1 MTRHASVLVVTL
13 SLAIGSATLPAP
25 ALAQT
30 VTAADATPQW
40 TVPDEDGLSLR
51 NVVAEA
57 FSDLTRLPSWETA
70 TILSIGGVGAAA
82 GHRWDRDTSASMA
95 TSRDLGRALNAG
107 GTLGS
112 MQMQAAAAFATYA
125 IGRATNHPKAAAIG
139 ADLIQAQI
147 VAQVTTQGVKFAA
160 GRTRPDGTSLSF
172 PSGHTASA
180 FATATVLQRNLG
192 WKVGVPAYAVA
203 AYVGA
208 SRIQDK
214 RHYLSD
220 VAFGAALGIVAG
232 RSVTVGSGSGR
243 FAIAPAPAPGGGG
256 VSVTWLGAR

>member
-30 VTAADATPQW
+30 VAAADATPQW
-40 TVPDEDGLSLR
+40 AVPDEDGLSLR
-51 NVVAEA
+51 NIVAEA

-70 TILSIGGVGAAA
+70 TILSIGGVGAVA
-82 GHRWDRDTSASMA
+82 GHRWDRDMSASMA

-125 IGRATNHPKAAAIG
+125 
-139 ADLIQAQI
+139 
-147 VAQVTTQGVKFAA
+147 
-160 GRTRPDGTSLSF
+160 
-172 PSGHTASA
+172 
-180 FATATVLQRNLG
+180 
-192 WKVGVPAYAVA
+192 
-203 AYVGA
+203 
-208 SRIQDK
+208 IQDK

>member
-1 MTRHASVLVVTL
+1 
-13 SLAIGSATLPAP
+13 
-25 ALAQT
+25 
-30 VTAADATPQW
+30 
-40 TVPDEDGLSLR
+40 
-51 NVVAEA
+51 
-57 FSDLTRLPSWETA
+57 
-70 TILSIGGVGAAA
+70 
-82 GHRWDRDTSASMA
+82 MA
-95 TSRDLGRALNAG
+95 TSGGLGRALHAG

-256 VSVTWLGAR
+256 VSVTWLGGR